1 MNANFTLNLIRYIYK
16 ETSISQKLKIEE
28 ELNSSYEKSCAYLNV
43 KMGYDQ
49 LPKVVFTPSKNILNN
64 ILEYS
69 QRKTVEA

>member
-69 QRKTVEA
+69 QRKTVAA